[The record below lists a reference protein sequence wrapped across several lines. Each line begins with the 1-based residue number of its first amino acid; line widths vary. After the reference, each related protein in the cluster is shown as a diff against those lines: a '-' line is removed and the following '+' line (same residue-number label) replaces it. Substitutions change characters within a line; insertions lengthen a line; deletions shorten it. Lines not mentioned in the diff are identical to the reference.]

1 MSKGNKKG
9 AGGKASL
16 GVSYTKVAT
25 HDTAVASSS
34 SVPVAS
40 AADEDDDI
48 HSRASDGCES
58 SMSQG
63 IPLKKQQS
71 GSSAATSSS
80 SSAAAAA
87 AAANHSAT
95 AAKKDFVAS
104 KGLTSR
110 EALDLLA
117 VHGKNELEDK
127 SVPKWLI
134 FLQQLWAPMP
144 IMIWIAAITE
154 AGIQNWPDMGIL
166 LAIQFINASLGY
178 YEIIKAGM
186 LHIYTHIHTQHNT
199 THNAHAYI

>member
-1 MSKGNKKG
+1 MSKGNKKE
-9 AGGKASL
+9 AGGKASS
-16 GVSYTKVAT
+16 GVSYTKVAS
-25 HDTAVASSS
+25 HDTVVASSSSVQS

-80 SSAAAAA
+80 

-166 LAIQFINASLGY
+166 LAIQLINASLGF